1 MVDGGE
7 TLFRIEIRNRTQGAV
22 YLTLI
27 GINNHAVYRLVVPAK
42 TEQAFSVKA
51 DTYTQLTFSCSEA
64 ATGTLDVSR
73 QLRLTFTA
81 CATAAP
87 NAGAPSSEKIHLSDT
102 PLGKAWYYQYGNPL
116 LSGPGSGTGGSGGGS
131 CQYTANTDV
140 TIYMRPATTADVFSE
155 QPAGFT
161 TPIGARTSDGWLGF
175 DPGVAQAANIGS
187 FRLRWLAPGSG
198 TLSGGCASLP
208 VVWGPRPGICYF
220 MPMETTSVRAAP
232 DASSSE
238 VAVLHLG
245 EFAEVSG
252 IAPDEDWAKV
262 DLGPGNTGSHAA
274 GWVPTSSL
282 NVSGPCGGLPTISP

>member
-1 MVDGGE
+1 MKRILLFGIVLALFLASAFLPGASAKVVDSGE
-7 TLFRIEIRNRTQGAV
+7 TLFRIEIRNRTEGAV

-131 CQYTANTDV
+131 CQYTANADV

-198 TLSGGCASLP
+198 TLSGGCATP
-208 VVWGPRPGICYF
+208 AGGVGTAPGDLLLYAHGDHQRARC
-220 MPMETTSVRAAP
+220 PGCELLGGCRAAP
-232 DASSSE
+232 
-238 VAVLHLG
+238 G
-245 EFAEVSG
+245 R
-252 IAPDEDWAKV
+252 IR
-262 DLGPGNTGSHAA
+262 
-274 GWVPTSSL
+274 
-282 NVSGPCGGLPTISP
+282 